1 VLPFSVVTLGAELT
15 NPNLWYPTILGVL
28 VVVAGVTLFVGSI
41 YLILG
46 TNMGARLGF
55 LVTFTALMGFMV
67 VLTSLWIT
75 TASPLNTLKGSVP
88 AWQVQQVVPSLDKA
102 NVAEVRNIK
111 QTGHKVDAIEQAN
124 VKAAVDAALV
134 TKVDTAIQKFT
145 PEDNKYALYEDVTKY
160 LVTSTFEVGG
170 SKPSWLDFQF
180 RHTPRY
186 AVVKFCGAAANT
198 QPFGVAPDTPSC
210 AAPGAIDPATG
221 NDLSAH
227 NGYVILEFNL
237 GDVKFPPIV
246 AFASAA
252 LLFSLG
258 LLMLHWYEKDRKAL
272 AARAAAAAAPTSTTP
287 DRVREPANV

>member
-1 VLPFSVVTLGAELT
+1 LPLSAVVTLGAELT
-15 NPNLWYPTILGVL
+15 NPSLWYPTILGVL

-88 AWQVQQVVPSLDKA
+88 AWEIKQVVPSLKKA
-102 NVAEVRNIK
+102 NVAEVRNVQK
-111 QTGHKVDAIEQAN
+111 DGHKVDAIEQAN
-124 VKAAVDAALV
+124 VKAAVDAGLI
-134 TKVDTAIQKFT
+134 TKVSNAIQTFT
-145 PEDNKYALYEDVTKY
+145 PEDTKFALYDLVTDY
-160 LVTSTFEVGG
+160 LVVSTYEIGG

-186 AVVKFCGAAANT
+186 AVVQFCGVAPNT
-198 QPFGVAPDTPSC
+198 QPFGVAPDTPTR
-210 AAPGAIDPATG
+210 AADGTDEA
-221 NDLSAH
+221 AH

-237 GDVKFPPIV
+237 GDVKFPPLV

-252 LLFSLG
+252 LLFTLG
-258 LLMLHWYEKDRKAL
+258 LLMLHWWEKDRKAL
-272 AARAAAAAAPTSTTP
+272 AARASAATAPTSTTP
-287 DRVREPANV
+287 ERVREPANV